1 MQLQRYEIMKTLSI
15 IVAAILLCGT
25 VYAEE
30 SAATLCHSEAPRSY
44 FMPHNAKHEGYSATL
59 SEWKFSQTDKTYT
72 SDFVIPV
79 AWLNRQTLLRFQT
92 TSTAIE
98 VSING
103 NIVAAS
109 SMGGVPCEYNI
120 TKFVKEGRNT
130 ISIRNI
136 EHQNDRIV
144 THIARRSNNPQVEV
158 ISQPTLR
165 VRDILCSTSVNDSGE
180 GIAEFAI
187 PVKCDALN
195 PKSAKISYKL
205 HLGDTLIM
213 ARGASDITLDMM
225 REDTIRFV
233 ARVPRNAMWS
243 KYSPQMVTLE
253 IENRIDG
260 RIVEHI
266 VKPIGIRTAIIEL
279 GELYINRIATKM
291 RLADYNGT
299 QSIDALVKSPI
310 NGIVVPLPL
319 ATEALLS
326 ECDQRGIY
334 VFVCTPIDTTKLG
347 DSIARG
353 GNPTNDPTY
362 REAFA
367 EAARRTV
374 LSTSL
379 HPSVIGY
386 VVARGTTNGINIYD
400 SYLMMKGFQPTHPV
414 VYEGANG
421 EWCSDKI
428 TIR

>member
-15 IVAAILLCGT
+15 IVAAILLFGT
-25 VYAEE
+25 AHAEE
-30 SAATLCHSEAPRSY
+30 SSAKLCHSEAPRTY
-44 FMPHNAKHEGYSATL
+44 FMPRNAKHEAFSATL
-59 SEWKFSQTDKTYT
+59 AEWKYDQSASLYS
-72 SDFVIPV
+72 SDFVVPV
-79 AWLNRQTLLRFQT
+79 AWLNRQTIVRFVM
-92 TSTAIE
+92 TSTAVE
-98 VSING
+98 VAVNG
-103 NIVAAS
+103 SIVAKS
-109 SMGGVPCEYNI
+109 TMGGIPCEYNI
-120 TKFVKEGRNT
+120 TKHVKEGRNS

-136 EHQNDRIV
+136 EHPNDRII
-144 THIARRSNNPQVEV
+144 THIARRSHNPQVEI

-165 VRDILCSTSVNDSGE
+165 VRDIICSTSVNDNGE
-180 GIAEFAI
+180 GVTEFAI

-213 ARGASDITLDMM
+213 ARGANDISLDMM

-233 ARVPRNAMWS
+233 ARVPRRVMWS
-243 KYSPQMVTLE
+243 NASPQMVTLE

-266 VKPIGIRTAIIEL
+266 SKPVGIRAAIIEL
-279 GELYINRIATKM
+279 GELYINRIATRM

-319 ATEALLS
+319 ATEELLS
-326 ECDQRGIY
+326 ECDRRGIY
-334 VFVCTPIDTTKLG
+334 IFVCTPIDTTKFG
-347 DSIARG
+347 DGIERG

-367 EAARRTV
+367 EAVRQTV

-400 SYLMMKGFQPTHPV
+400 SYLTMKSFQPTQPV

-428 TIR
+428 SIR